1 MIMSRRP
8 ARLLRL
14 ATLILLAVTAA
25 CAGPSGESVSP
36 VRTEQRY
43 VALKGDTVKGVLHI
57 PVTDPAPRVGIL
69 VMHEDANFLNHLAC
83 TEMSERGFAVMCVNG
98 RADNNEA
105 LDRWNDLPLDAAL
118 GMRYLRETVKVERI
132 VLFAHSGG
140 GPLLSFYQAVAEN
153 GPAVCSDARKL
164 APCDTSLEGL
174 PPADGMVF
182 FDAHPGTAITLL
194 RSLDASVVAEDDPA
208 ETDPALDPYSPVNGF
223 RPRGSSKYSEAF
235 KKRYFAAQAARMSRL
250 VAMALDRRARMT
262 AGTYPYPDDDVFY
275 IPRAAA
281 WLIRVDTSIEAA
293 TLKPRRFL
301 RNDGRIEERIV
312 GTVRRPDPGQAANN
326 RTFDGGKLL
335 TVHSFLGTRAVRAT
349 DSLNGIDILSNNN
362 STAANLRNIRVPIL
376 MMAAQAHYFIRDNE
390 QMFEGAA
397 SPDKELIYIEG
408 ASHGI
413 FPCTWCHQ
421 DKNAYS
427 NAVANT
433 FGHAKA
439 WIDKR
444 FAP

>member
-1 MIMSRRP
+1 MIMSRSP
-8 ARLLRL
+8 ARFLRL

-25 CAGPSGESVSP
+25 GVGPSGESVAQ
-36 VRTEQRY
+36 VKTEQRY

-57 PVTDPAPRVGIL
+57 PGGARPRIGIL
-69 VMHEDANFLNHLAC
+69 VMHEDANFLNHVPC
-83 TEMSERGFAVMCVNG
+83 TEMSKRGFAVMCVNG

-118 GMRYLRETVKVERI
+118 GMRYLRETVKVEKVI
-132 VLFAHSGG
+132 LFAHSGG
-140 GPLLSFYQAVAEN
+140 GPLLSYYQAVAEN
-153 GPAVCSDARKL
+153 GPAICSDARKL
-164 APCDTSLEGL
+164 SACDDSLKDI

-194 RSLDASVVAEDDPA
+194 RSLDPSIVSEDQP
-208 ETDPALDPYSPVNGF
+208 TKTNPALDPYSPVNGY
-223 RPRGSSKYSEAF
+223 RSRGSSRYSEAF
-235 KKRYFAAQAARMSRL
+235 KQRYFAAQAARMNRL
-250 VAMALDRRARMT
+250 VDMALDRRARMQ

-275 IPRAAA
+275 IPRATA
-281 WLIRVDTSIEAA
+281 WLLQLDTSIEAA
-293 TLKPRRFL
+293 TLKPRRLL
-301 RNDGRIEERIV
+301 RNDGSIVERIV
-312 GTVRRPDPGQAANN
+312 RTVRKPNPGQAKKN

-349 DSLNGIDILSNNN
+349 NSLDGIDIRSNNN
-362 STAANLRNIRVPIL
+362 STAASLQNIKVPIL

-397 SPDKELIYIEG
+397 SPDKDLIYIEG
-408 ASHGI
+408 ATHGF
-413 FPCTWCHQ
+413 FPCTWCNR

-427 NAVANT
+427 SAVANT
-433 FGHAKA
+433 FDHARA